1 MSKKVIHPRMIT
13 KSMKPFGTEP
23 RAGDEYFANGI
34 FEFNITMMNAYIDSH
49 PEEFQKVEIDVER
62 YEKTFRR
69 SEINQQ
75 YVEDADINQPVIL
88 AEIAPDRL
96 YHGYPTIDQDFYS
109 RGYNLIDG
117 HNRLHKAHQLGHE
130 EIWAWI
136 LPMEQHCRFMFKGFE
151 KYMEYW
157 NDKLGIK

>member
-49 PEEFQKVEIDVER
+49 PEEFQK
-62 YEKTFRR
+62 
-69 SEINQQ
+69 
-75 YVEDADINQPVIL
+75 

-117 HNRLHKAHQLGHE
+117 HHRLHKAHQLGHE
-130 EIWAWI
+130 EIIWAWI
-136 LPMEQHCRFMFKGFE
+136 LSMEQHCRFMFKGFE